1 MKIANTVFLFFAFS
15 LIFLSPVYG
24 ISPKLN
30 SELLNN
36 KIEKIINYNPSGGY
50 NKILNYSEIDI
61 NLDNVYV
68 TSNGTHIEIKL
79 LFDDLLDN
87 LKKAILN
94 NSTIAS
100 NFFIN
105 IFIDSDD
112 DETTGFL
119 GYNYRY
125 FLSHNIS
132 DSYDDSN
139 NLTIAKKNLSEDHIH
154 NHALLHNYDF
164 RQF

>member
-1 MKIANTVFLFFAFS
+1 MKIANIIFLFLLLTFT
-15 LIFLSPVYG
+15 FLSSIYG

-36 KIEKIINYNPSGGY
+36 KIERLITYSPNESY
-50 NKILNYSEIDI
+50 NKSIALETDI
-61 NLDNVYV
+61 NLEEVYV

-79 LFDDLLDN
+79 LFDDLLNN
-87 LKKAILN
+87 LKNILL
-94 NSTIAS
+94 NSSTVPH

-112 DETTGFL
+112 DENTGFL
-119 GYNYRY
+119 GYNHRY
-125 FLSHNIS
+125 FFSHNVS

-139 NLTIAKKNLSEDHIH
+139 NNNNNLTSATKKNL
-154 NHALLHNYDF
+154 L
-164 RQF
+164 